1 MKHEIIS
8 KKVNPFLNREELIIK
23 AESTITPSV
32 EEVKKAIGS
41 DPELIVVKKIDRNFG
56 KRIFMIDVIVYDDKA
71 SREKVE
77 MVPKKLKK
85 KLAEEKKA
93 ATAASSA
100 GEKK

>member
-1 MKHEIIS
+1 
-8 KKVNPFLNREELIIK
+8 
-23 AESTITPSV
+23 
-32 EEVKKAIGS
+32 
-41 DPELIVVKKIDRNFG
+41 
-56 KRIFMIDVIVYDDKA
+56 MIDVIVYDDKA